1 MTDEA
6 LKLIQDRNAR
16 VEFDKAWETSKT
28 RRATIAGITYI
39 VAGLYMSALG
49 ANAPWLN
56 AFIPVGGYLLSTL
69 SLPKIKEIWLKKRQ
83 KNAPVSY
90 WDKPA

>member
-1 MTDEA
+1 MSKHDQWLFRVRHIIES
-6 LKLIQDRNAR
+6 IQRIN
-16 VEFDKAWETSKT
+16 
-28 RRATIAGITYI
+28 TY

-69 SLPKIKEIWLKKRQ
+69 SLPKIKEIWLKSKR
-83 KNAPVSY
+83 K
-90 WDKPA
+90 

>member
-6 LKLIQDRNAR
+6 LKLFQERNAR
-16 VEFDKAWETSKT
+16 VEIDKAWETSKT
-28 RRATIAGITYI
+28 RRGLIAGITYL

-49 ANAPWLN
+49 AHVPWLN
-56 AFIPVGGYLLSTL
+56 VLIPVGGYLLSTL
-69 SLPKIKEIWLKKRQ
+69 LLLKIKEIWLENRQ